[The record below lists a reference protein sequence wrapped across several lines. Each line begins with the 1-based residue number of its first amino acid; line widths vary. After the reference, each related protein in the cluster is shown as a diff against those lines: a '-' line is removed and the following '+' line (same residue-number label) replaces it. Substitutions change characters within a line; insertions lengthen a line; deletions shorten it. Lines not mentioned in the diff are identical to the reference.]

1 MMTRKT
7 RLSSYFALAI
17 FAAGTLPLSAC
28 QNSGTSTVTK
38 PAIDI
43 KERPSPQKAHR
54 IEMIIE
60 NAPGPF
66 AVIEGSAQ
74 YDVINHF
81 ECGYIDPV
89 PGIASRIN
97 THPPLVWTPIGD
109 GRYETTVYEDLMV
122 DEDYYGR
129 GVCRWKLT
137 AVSAMLKATGQ
148 AGEARFLPSVSAEE
162 IMAGTSV
169 KLYYSNRLYPR
180 SKMDDFAD
188 FGEKSPTEYKE
199 EIRNE
204 LFVITLM
211 PKETQP

>member
-1 MMTRKT
+1 MTRRT
-7 RLSSYFALAI
+7 RLTSYFALAL

-43 KERPSPQKAHR
+43 KERPNPQKAHR

-97 THPPLVWTPIGD
+97 THPPLVWTPTGD

-137 AVSAMLKATGQ
+137 AVSAMLKATGDDSDTP
-148 AGEARFLPSVSAEE
+148 FLPGISADEISQGHSVVTYFPNKSYPSDKGYEGMSDLGSRDAEKYRPE
-162 IMAGTSV
+162 LRNSLFSV
-169 KLYYSNRLYPR
+169 V
-180 SKMDDFAD
+180 
-188 FGEKSPTEYKE
+188 
-199 EIRNE
+199 
-204 LFVITLM
+204 FVAKDTV
-211 PKETQP
+211 Q

>member
-1 MMTRKT
+1 MTRRT
-7 RLSSYFALAI
+7 RLSTYFALAI

-43 KERPSPQKAHR
+43 KERPNPQKAHR

-66 AVIEGSAQ
+66 GVIEGSAQ

-137 AVSAMLKATGQ
+137 AVSAMLKATD
-148 AGEARFLPSVSAEE
+148 ADSNTPFLPGISAEE
-162 IMAGTSV
+162 IGQGDSVVTYFPNKSYPADKGYEGLSDLGSREIEKYRPELRGSLFSVTFVVKEAG
-169 KLYYSNRLYPR
+169 
-180 SKMDDFAD
+180 
-188 FGEKSPTEYKE
+188 
-199 EIRNE
+199 
-204 LFVITLM
+204 
-211 PKETQP
+211 Q